1 MNASDFLEYGG
12 DPVLQRM
19 AALDVAST
27 DLWMLAR
34 KIPCG
39 RDFDTPPVMV

>member
-1 MNASDFLEYGG
+1 
-12 DPVLQRM
+12 V
-19 AALDVAST
+19 AAT
-27 DLWMLAR
+27 DLWMLSR